1 MIYSNIPRASI
12 HVGSNKKSFSSQMG
26 NEAERRG
33 WDEKRYRLR
42 NAETEKNNH
51 YNFSRKQ
58 LNFEI
63 AKGCKVMPLGSNPV
77 PLHERLQIRH
87 DELGFKPYM
96 DAKRP
101 NQIAKNSPNSLVNI
115 IFGGDHE
122 VMKKLA
128 FGDQQI
134 DTSDPYAD
142 NSHIKLMP
150 AIIEW
155 AKDVYNKNTY
165 CSEHFCSI
173 CYRTYKRFVV
183 NTEHFIICSCRI

>member
-1 MIYSNIPRASI
+1 
-12 HVGSNKKSFSSQMG
+12 MG

-51 YNFSRKQ
+51 YNYSRKH

-77 PLHERLQIRH
+77 PLNERLQMRH
-87 DELGFKPYM
+87 DELGFRPYM
-96 DAKRP
+96 DAKHP
-101 NQIAKNSPNSLVNI
+101 SQIAKNSPNSLVNI

-128 FGDQQI
+128 L
-134 DTSDPYAD
+134 A
-142 NSHIKLMP
+142 IK
-150 AIIEW
+150 
-155 AKDVYNKNTY
+155 
-165 CSEHFCSI
+165 
-173 CYRTYKRFVV
+173 R
-183 NTEHFIICSCRI
+183 